1 MYLYFDNNGILKE
14 IVDDVA
20 TRKGNNEV
28 NKIYIY
34 VDGITPKTEW
44 ITYQTSDGVQ
54 SNETLI
60 ETTITKTIP
69 YDRNRDL
76 KYFKNFQEYLFY
88 VATIPSSVSA
98 VSGLTKA
105 SVRVALIDDSLMTL
119 GLIIFTIE
127 DSVVLQDSFITESQY
142 QYLLNIISNFEELN
156 NTGVIGISTQ
166 IVNGAL
172 APYDQGRIVLSTY
185 NDAFTIATVVKNS
198 TGQNVYNVLDMTFV
212 KQVPYNNSNP
222 NLEGL
227 EINGKRYKVA
237 YNTSQLTN
245 DAGFITNAVSNL
257 MNYYTKTTIDEK
269 FANIDFSDYYTKTES
284 DGRYVLTTNFSWN
297 NLANKPTSLS
307 DFINDEGFI
316 TNTVSN
322 LTNYY
327 DKTTVD
333 NIVATLKKGAFQ
345 VVSEL
350 PSTGAEGIVYLV
362 GTEAPYTMYIWENNA
377 FLNIGTTEVN
387 LDGYVKG
394 TNLNAN
400 YVVLG
405 NGGSNVVASVYTINN
420 QNANDP
426 NSLLTANVINTLLGT
441 KQDVLTQGQGIK
453 ISDDVISTP
462 VSTTSAT
469 ISQESVNKLKY
480 DGKPIL
486 VDYAINDDSGRNIV
500 DTYATFDDVHALDI
514 GDITSSS
521 NIYQTLYQNVYE
533 NDTAKKNVV
542 IFSTEGFVDSAT
554 SLIGSGDHIATPY
567 QDNKILI
574 DSVFVLNSDNSAT
587 TIISS
592 DTVVIDIG
600 TISMSGGTLSPAI
613 LSEINTAISEN
624 KTIVI
629 KGSIG
634 GTTIIS
640 SNVMWGGGQLIA
652 LSITISDGINL
663 IVLML
668 SLQDGVY
675 MVAMGGLQ
683 EKLVSGTNIKT
694 INGQSIVGNGNLEIS
709 GSNFQII
716 DLTSDSRL
724 NSIGKLYSAIINSQ
738 SLNFSNQSS
747 IFNNIAT
754 AVNNGLIPILKFT
767 DGYGYYKEYFS
778 SFPSGS
784 TVFVFTMNHITQPTL
799 SYLFNNVITL
809 RVDNTQNS
817 ASYGD
822 LSQLPNTVVIS
833 SGAFGNSGSLFG
845 NESTDLTQALSKAR
859 RNLSAGIF
867 ILNNVED
874 KIYYV
879 SNNPKD
885 TSTSLIAYTITQEN
899 MEILNLTLSGDIF
912 NYTKTTYPL
921 GGESSASKMI
931 DLGTIT
937 NINTNTP
944 AFTLSSDEKTSIDEA
959 YNNNKIVYV
968 KFNYVNENNN
978 NETVILPIESKVNQV
993 GGSYIYYGSGTLQ
1006 NHEVWSFS
1014 ISSTSVFVNN
1024 ITNTHRTKLFDL
1036 GTLSQTTGTLN
1047 NATEIANAFNSGY
1060 TPIIKFTYNNITYYF
1075 TEPSGKYNSSS
1086 NTGSLS
1092 WISILSDKTVE
1103 KFTLNYPGENYILS
1117 NEELGGGGETLFEV
1131 IDLTSETTYKS
1142 ISAIYN
1148 YMKNTIIMS
1157 DSPITFDTSY
1167 YSAINTALSGGKIP
1181 ILKFTDGYGYYQNNG
1196 NGGAFAFNLYF
1207 NESMEKMGHTMH
1219 LLINAVSDE
1228 GKNAFCGLKD
1238 IKQIPYT
1245 WVKENGF
1252 SGESGTFTS
1261 TEVQSLLAVFTQA
1274 VLEGTVINAI
1284 QDLQNGM
1291 LYMVDYF
1298 AQSDT
1303 TATLTG
1309 HVFLQISSDFSAIS
1323 NLTITIDLNTF
1334 TGTRTIENFSFNIN
1348 FIYLGNLMLNGGTLE
1363 ESKIQQI
1370 IRTFTLQTI
1379 VFQLYFGIDNVGY
1392 KASIAH
1398 YDNASTYTF
1407 YAFDA
1412 NTNLIAYKLS
1422 VNSTTKQY
1430 TLTKITTAES
1440 PKAYRVNIEFT
1451 NFIEGGTTTLS
1462 DTYKNILES
1471 ARVNGASVV
1480 YDSVLNTYYRLLYTE
1495 TSTNL
1500 TLLYSTLD
1508 NELGIIEVN
1517 TATGVAT
1524 IKKVFKS
1531 GKNSTINLDTIIN
1544 NKTNYDN
1551 VFNYLVDQGFARAY
1565 FNVEGFL
1572 DQENG
1577 IGNEQYYEA
1586 YLSGENK
1593 YFSSCGKIYQ
1603 YIVDTSEQGFHVEL
1617 VGNSLFEEK
1626 NRKRINIYMAG
1637 GNSEIAKRNPDD
1649 SSLTSFSVIFGANFT
1664 KGHKKARLES
1674 YRINELARLDNN
1686 IFTFDANGKYLISDL
1701 LKKIFAYHYEN
1712 TVIEPTITAVVI
1724 QGTNDGW
1731 PETWLKGMFP
1741 TAYSFYYSLSYENIG
1756 ANILYRHIG
1765 SLGKAIGHQIDYPSD
1780 KFTEYRIL
1788 HFRIGFV
1795 IDYQKIDENQSSYWK
1810 GTMQETYLEVYAKV
1824 FTNSADVF
1832 IRSRKF

>member
-257 MNYYTKTTIDEK
+257 INYYTKTTIDEK

-486 VDYAINDDSGRNIV
+486 VDYAISDDSGRNIV

-533 NDTAKKNVV
+533 NDTTKKNVV

-554 SLIGSGDHIATPY
+554 SLISSGEHIATPY

-574 DSVFVLNSDNSAT
+574 DSLYILNSDNSAT
-587 TIISS
+587 SVITS
-592 DTVVIDIG
+592 DTVVIDLG
-600 TISMSGGTLSPAI
+600 TISLSGGTLSPDI
-613 LSEINTAISEN
+613 LSKINSAISEN

-629 KGSIG
+629 KGSVNDS
-634 GTTIIS
+634 TIIS
-640 SNVMWGGGQLIA
+640 PNVMWGGGQLIA

-663 IVLML
+663 IILML

-694 INGQSIVGNGNLEIS
+694 INGQSIVGAGNIEIN

-754 AVNNGLIPILKFT
+754 AVHNGLVPILKFT
-767 DGYGYYKEYFS
+767 DGYGYYKESVS

-845 NESTDLTQALSKAR
+845 NESTDLTQALSNAR

-899 MEILNLTLSGDIF
+899 MEILNLTLSGEIF

-921 GGESSASKMI
+921 GSVESNNITI
-931 DLGTIT
+931 DLGTLTI
-937 NINTNTP
+937 
-944 AFTLSSDEKTSIDEA
+944 
-959 YNNNKIVYV
+959 
-968 KFNYVNENNN
+968 
-978 NETVILPIESKVNQV
+978 
-993 GGSYIYYGSGTLQ
+993 GSGTLSSGILEQ
-1006 NHEVWSFS
+1006 IKNNLNSKS
-1014 ISSTSVFVNN
+1014 ISFEGNIGGLSLTTSTYLANSEQLMITTVLSNGTFILVIFLANGNYNLNQAKYLYNDEIKTINNTSLVGDGNISVQEPLVSGTNIKTINGQSILTSGNINLQEPLVSGTNIKTVNGNSLLGSGN
-1024 ITNTHRTKLFDL
+1024 IEISGGESNSITIDL
-1036 GTLSQTTGTLN
+1036 GTLS
-1047 NATEIANAFNSGY
+1047 
-1060 TPIIKFTYNNITYYF
+1060 
-1075 TEPSGKYNSSS
+1075 SS
-1086 NTGSLS
+1086 
-1092 WISILSDKTVE
+1092 
-1103 KFTLNYPGENYILS
+1103 
-1117 NEELGGGGETLFEV
+1117 
-1131 IDLTSETTYKS
+1131 
-1142 ISAIYN
+1142 
-1148 YMKNTIIMS
+1148 
-1157 DSPITFDTSY
+1157 
-1167 YSAINTALSGGKIP
+1167 
-1181 ILKFTDGYGYYQNNG
+1181 
-1196 NGGAFAFNLYF
+1196 
-1207 NESMEKMGHTMH
+1207 
-1219 LLINAVSDE
+1219 
-1228 GKNAFCGLKD
+1228 
-1238 IKQIPYT
+1238 
-1245 WVKENGF
+1245 
-1252 SGESGTFTS
+1252 
-1261 TEVQSLLAVFTQA
+1261 
-1274 VLEGTVINAI
+1274 
-1284 QDLQNGM
+1284 
-1291 LYMVDYF
+1291 
-1298 AQSDT
+1298 
-1303 TATLTG
+1303 
-1309 HVFLQISSDFSAIS
+1309 
-1323 NLTITIDLNTF
+1323 
-1334 TGTRTIENFSFNIN
+1334 
-1348 FIYLGNLMLNGGTLE
+1348 GGTLSSE
-1363 ESKIQQI
+1363 ILSQI
-1370 IRTFTLQTI
+1370 NNNLENKSITFEGTSNGMSFTTSSYAIAGNGLGVSFLQGNVALTLVITLTTGSYTI
-1379 VFQLYFGIDNVGY
+1379 SQATLLDSVDVKTINGQSIVG
-1392 KASIAH
+1392 AGNINTGLPAH
-1398 YDNASTYTF
+1398 
-1407 YAFDA
+1407 
-1412 NTNLIAYKLS
+1412 
-1422 VNSTTKQY
+1422 QY
-1430 TLTKITTAES
+1430 TIS
-1440 PKAYRVNIEFT
+1440 RINFT
-1451 NFIEGGTTTLS
+1451 NFSEGQSVNIRAS
-1462 DTYKNILES
+1462 DSAIIES
-1471 ARVNGASVV
+1471 ARTNQASVIYTDV
-1480 YDSVLNTYYRLLYTE
+1480 DLQYLPILYVEAADDVQVLYNDLLGHCGIVSINTTA
-1495 TSTNL
+1495 
-1500 TLLYSTLD
+1500 
-1508 NELGIIEVN
+1508 N
-1517 TATGVAT
+1517 TATVLS
-1524 IKKVFKS
+1524 VFNTDSK
-1531 GKNSTINLDTIIN
+1531 STINLNTISN
-1544 NKTNYDN
+1544 TKTNYDN
-1551 VFNYLVDQGFARAY
+1551 VFNYLVEQGFARAY

-1593 YFSSCGKIYQ
+1593 YFASCGKIYQ
-1603 YIVDTSEQGFHVEL
+1603 YIVDTSTQGFHVEL
-1617 VGNSLFEEK
+1617 VGNSLFRPISK
-1626 NRKRINIYMAG
+1626 NTLRFNGSRFINI
-1637 GNSEIAKRNPDD
+1637 SPT
-1649 SSLTSFSVIFGANFT
+1649 STLTNVSILLGANVSKGGRKYTFDNPRMNFQFRSTFDNSFAFNTTDKEIDIEQSIYTKLFT
-1664 KGHKKARLES
+1664 WYGETTTIVPTVSSTRVSTWYPTNWHEGKVASEKMTATILDFSNIPSGTAYNEFFRGFYVFPRPIFYKFDNLMDKYQEYRTFRFSLRFVFDYQGVAINSGDQLYYDRKWTGTLQNKYLEV
-1674 YRINELARLDNN
+1674 IARLD
-1686 IFTFDANGKYLISDL
+1686 FTNKQ
-1701 LKKIFAYHYEN
+1701 
-1712 TVIEPTITAVVI
+1712 VVI
-1724 QGTNDGW
+1724 YQ
-1731 PETWLKGMFP
+1731 
-1741 TAYSFYYSLSYENIG
+1741 
-1756 ANILYRHIG
+1756 
-1765 SLGKAIGHQIDYPSD
+1765 
-1780 KFTEYRIL
+1780 RI
-1788 HFRIGFV
+1788 
-1795 IDYQKIDENQSSYWK
+1795 
-1810 GTMQETYLEVYAKV
+1810 
-1824 FTNSADVF
+1824 
-1832 IRSRKF
+1832 RKFA